1 MGGDCGVYGSAM
13 GNRRPDPRVRKE
25 GNTWQYKNNQDCIDK
40 DAANLNDAAKRDTDA
55 ISKSMKDKDHGCK
68 KSYDAVA
75 KELRE
80 MDWNK
85 FIQDTIDK
93 GLKK

>member
-1 MGGDCGVYGSAM
+1 MAGKGEVTRWKTIVA
-13 GNRRPDPRVRKE
+13 DPFCC
-25 GNTWQYKNNQDCIDK
+25 Q
-40 DAANLNDAAKRDTDA
+40 
-55 ISKSMKDKDHGCK
+55 
-68 KSYDAVA
+68 KSYDAAA